1 MASDERLPTSANTR
15 LIGSLLLGLAAGVAT
30 GLAVDVPLGIL
41 TSVCAAHAA
50 FVAWG
55 WRVLWPL
62 DASATQTNACREDF
76 RPSLEEF
83 IVVVAGIGGL
93 ACIAMLLI
101 LGHSPTSGVAA
112 AIALAAVFMS
122 WASLNLMY
130 SARYARLYYEG
141 GVGRGIDF
149 NQPEP
154 PAYADFIYF
163 SYNLGMTYQV
173 SDTAVTSPRVR
184 AIVLRQC
191 LLSYVFGLVVLAST
205 INVVAQIISG

>member
-1 MASDERLPTSANTR
+1 MTGDEKLPTSANTR
-15 LIGSLLLGLAAGVAT
+15 LIGSLLIGLAAGMAAGFWGDT
-30 GLAVDVPLGIL
+30 PLGIL

-50 FVAWG
+50 FVGWG

-62 DASATQTNACREDF
+62 DAAATKANACREDF
-76 RPSLEEF
+76 QPSLEEF
-83 IVVVAGIGGL
+83 IVVAAGIGGL

-101 LGHSPTSGVAA
+101 LGHSPTSGLAA

-130 SARYARLYYEG
+130 SARYARLYYEDG
-141 GVGRGIDF
+141 AGRGIDF
-149 NQPEP
+149 NQTEP

-173 SDTAVTSPRVR
+173 SDTAVNSSRVR
-184 AIVLRQC
+184 AIVLRHC

-205 INVVAQIISG
+205 INVVAQIVSS